1 MSLMGESMRA
11 EPYKSIFVLLSVS
24 VLAIG
29 TLASALLIA
38 DFIDRSEW
46 RDYEFDR
53 GGTCETIQ
61 CGNMKGARI
70 DTNQWP

>member
-1 MSLMGESMRA
+1 MRA
-11 EPYKSIFVLLSVS
+11 DPFKSIFVLLTIS

-61 CGNMKGARI
+61 CGNLKGARI
-70 DTNQWP
+70 DSNQWP

>member
-1 MSLMGESMRA
+1 MSLMGDSMHT
-11 EPYKSIFVLLSVS
+11 EPYKSIFLLLAVS

-38 DFIDRSEW
+38 DFIYRLEW

>member
-1 MSLMGESMRA
+1 MSLMVESMCA
-11 EPYKSIFVLLSVS
+11 EPFKSISVLLTIS

-46 RDYEFDR
+46 RDYNFDR

-61 CGNMKGARI
+61 CGNLKGARI
-70 DTNQWP
+70 DSNQWP

>member
-1 MSLMGESMRA
+1 MGESMRA
-11 EPYKSIFVLLSVS
+11 EPFKSIFVLLTIS

-46 RDYEFDR
+46 RDYKFDR
-53 GGTCETIQ
+53 GGTCETVQ
-61 CGNMKGARI
+61 CGNLKGARI
-70 DTNQWP
+70 DSNQWP

>member
-1 MSLMGESMRA
+1 MGESMRA
-11 EPYKSIFVLLSVS
+11 EPCKSIFVLIAVS

-61 CGNMKGARI
+61 CGNLKGARI